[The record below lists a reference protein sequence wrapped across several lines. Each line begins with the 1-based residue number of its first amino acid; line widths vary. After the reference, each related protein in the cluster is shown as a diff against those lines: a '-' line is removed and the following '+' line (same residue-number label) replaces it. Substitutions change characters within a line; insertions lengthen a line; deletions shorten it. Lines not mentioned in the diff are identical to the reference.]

1 MMIRKGQLT
10 ALAAAMLLCAC
21 ASTNQTGMKD
31 GTYTEVVPGHNA
43 PMTVKVTIKD
53 NRITAI
59 DTSKNLETIGVG
71 DRKSVV

>member
-59 DTSKNLETIGVG
+59 DTSKTSK
-71 DRKSVV
+71 RSAWAKSP

>member
-43 PMTVKVTIKD
+43 PMTVS
-53 NRITAI
+53 RRRR
-59 DTSKNLETIGVG
+59 LH
-71 DRKSVV
+71 